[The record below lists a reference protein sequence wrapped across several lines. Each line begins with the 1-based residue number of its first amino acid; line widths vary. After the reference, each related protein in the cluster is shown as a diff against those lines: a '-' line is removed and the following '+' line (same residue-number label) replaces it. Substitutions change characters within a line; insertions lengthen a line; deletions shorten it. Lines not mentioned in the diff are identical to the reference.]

1 MGPEL
6 EPKPKSGTGMELSVA
21 KDGSINRDLEDKLMP
36 CVSNYKDNIFDMET
50 RLVGQ
55 TSASNVRENVE
66 VNRTGFP
73 SPNVV
78 QIVESECGDLTES
91 SSSFGDTTSGT
102 ENGYVSDGDEV
113 QSPLHGN
120 EFAPFYD
127 EYFGAVETRRKR
139 LTTHW
144 NKFIRP
150 LMWRLKW
157 LELKIKE
164 LQSQDKKYDL
174 QLAKYAQIEQSEF
187 DAMSKLT
194 KRKKRKRVED
204 TTNIAC
210 YMSQH
215 NLFSYESKRS
225 RANGVFMEGDW
236 GDSGDKTCTGNKDVE
251 TNDIWSSL
259 EFRDGNS
266 SLEDILWKIEV
277 VHSKVWKLKTRVDKV
292 VKENQGNI
300 SSANNF
306 LVPCDALMG
315 SAQNPAFRGENGNR
329 LLFES
334 LSTASMRIKCD
345 TGDPF
350 LPEIAVSSLAELTPR
365 PGITVNTDQPLVGS
379 VLENAG
385 DIHLIPKDAVKAE
398 PCDLEVK
405 DPFIRKPCIS
415 PQQQKTSCPAPVSE
429 TVLPT
434 NVPVRYSE
442 KVMPTNSSVPNATEE
457 PDSSTRTAL
466 PWNTRNQGRRK
477 PGSYLKTLN
486 RKS

>member
-6 EPKPKSGTGMELSVA
+6 EPKPKSGTGMELPVA
-21 KDGSINRDLEDKLMP
+21 KDGSINRELEDKLMP
-36 CVSNYKDNIFDMET
+36 C
-50 RLVGQ
+50 
-55 TSASNVRENVE
+55 
-66 VNRTGFP
+66 
-73 SPNVV
+73 
-78 QIVESECGDLTES
+78 IVESECGDLTES
-91 SSSFGDTTSGT
+91 SSSFGDTTSWT

-127 EYFGAVETRRKR
+127 EYFGAFETRRKR

-164 LQSQDKKYDL
+164 IQSQDKKYDS

-204 TTNIAC
+204 TTNIAS

-225 RANGVFMEGDW
+225 CANGVFMEGDW
-236 GDSGDKTCTGNKDVE
+236 GDSAGDKTCTGNKDVE

-259 EFRDGNS
+259 EFKDGNS

-334 LSTASMRIKCD
+334 LSTASMHIKCD

-350 LPEIAVSSLAELTPR
+350 LPEIAVSNRAELTPL
-365 PGITVNTDQPLVGS
+365 PGITVTDQPLVGR
-379 VLENAG
+379 VLENAE

-405 DPFIRKPCIS
+405 DPFIRKPSIS
-415 PQQQKTSCPAPVSE
+415 PEEQKTSCPAPVSE

-442 KVMPTNSSVPNATEE
+442 KVMPTSSSVPNTTEE
-457 PDSSTRTAL
+457 PESSTRTAL
-466 PWNTRNQGRRK
+466 PWKTRNQGRRK
-477 PGSYLKTLN
+477 PGSYLNTLN

>member
-6 EPKPKSGTGMELSVA
+6 EPKPKSGTGMELPVA

-36 CVSNYKDNIFDMET
+36 C
-50 RLVGQ
+50 
-55 TSASNVRENVE
+55 
-66 VNRTGFP
+66 
-73 SPNVV
+73 
-78 QIVESECGDLTES
+78 IVESECGDLTES

-127 EYFGAVETRRKR
+127 EYFGAFETRRKR

-164 LQSQDKKYDL
+164 LQSQDKKYDS

-204 TTNIAC
+204 ITNIAS

-225 RANGVFMEGDW
+225 CANGVFMEGDW

-259 EFRDGNS
+259 EFKDGNS

-334 LSTASMRIKCD
+334 LSTASMHIKCD

-350 LPEIAVSSLAELTPR
+350 LPEIAVSNRAELTPL
-365 PGITVNTDQPLVGS
+365 PGITVTDQPLVGR
-379 VLENAG
+379 VLENAE

-405 DPFIRKPCIS
+405 DPFIRKPSIS
-415 PQQQKTSCPAPVSE
+415 PEEQKTSCPAPVSE

-442 KVMPTNSSVPNATEE
+442 KVMPTSSRVPNTTEE

-466 PWNTRNQGRRK
+466 PWKTRNQGRRK
-477 PGSYLKTLN
+477 PGSYLNTLN

>member
-6 EPKPKSGTGMELSVA
+6 EPKPKSGTGMELPVA

-36 CVSNYKDNIFDMET
+36 C
-50 RLVGQ
+50 
-55 TSASNVRENVE
+55 
-66 VNRTGFP
+66 
-73 SPNVV
+73 
-78 QIVESECGDLTES
+78 IVESECGDLTES

-127 EYFGAVETRRKR
+127 EYFGAFETRRKR

-164 LQSQDKKYDL
+164 LQSQDKKYDS

-204 TTNIAC
+204 ITNIAS

-225 RANGVFMEGDW
+225 CANGVFMEGDW
-236 GDSGDKTCTGNKDVE
+236 GDSAGDKTCTGNKDVE

-259 EFRDGNS
+259 EFKDGNS

-334 LSTASMRIKCD
+334 LSTASMHIKCD

-350 LPEIAVSSLAELTPR
+350 LPEIAVSNRAELTPL
-365 PGITVNTDQPLVGS
+365 PGITVTDQPLVGR
-379 VLENAG
+379 VLENAEG
-385 DIHLIPKDAVKAE
+385 IHLIPKDAVKAE
-398 PCDLEVK
+398 PYDLEVK

-415 PQQQKTSCPAPVSE
+415 PEEQKTSCPAPVSE

-442 KVMPTNSSVPNATEE
+442 KVMPTSSSVPNTTEE

-466 PWNTRNQGRRK
+466 PWKTRNQGRRK
-477 PGSYLKTLN
+477 PGSYLNTLN

>member
-6 EPKPKSGTGMELSVA
+6 EPKPKSGTGMELPVA

-36 CVSNYKDNIFDMET
+36 C
-50 RLVGQ
+50 
-55 TSASNVRENVE
+55 
-66 VNRTGFP
+66 
-73 SPNVV
+73 
-78 QIVESECGDLTES
+78 IVESECGDLTES

-113 QSPLHGN
+113 QSLLHGN

-127 EYFGAVETRRKR
+127 EYFGAFETRRKR

-164 LQSQDKKYDL
+164 LQSQDKKYDS

-204 TTNIAC
+204 TTNIAS

-225 RANGVFMEGDW
+225 CANGVFMEGDW

-259 EFRDGNS
+259 EFKDGNS
-266 SLEDILWKIEV
+266 SLEDILWKIEL

-334 LSTASMRIKCD
+334 LSTASMHIKCD

-350 LPEIAVSSLAELTPR
+350 LPEIAVSNRAELTPL
-365 PGITVNTDQPLVGS
+365 PGITVTDQPLVGR
-379 VLENAG
+379 VLENAE

-415 PQQQKTSCPAPVSE
+415 PEEQKTSCPAPVSE

-442 KVMPTNSSVPNATEE
+442 KVMPTSSSVPNTTEE

-466 PWNTRNQGRRK
+466 PWKTRNQGRRK
-477 PGSYLKTLN
+477 PGSYLNTLN

>member
-6 EPKPKSGTGMELSVA
+6 EPKPKSGTGMELPVA

-36 CVSNYKDNIFDMET
+36 C
-50 RLVGQ
+50 
-55 TSASNVRENVE
+55 
-66 VNRTGFP
+66 
-73 SPNVV
+73 
-78 QIVESECGDLTES
+78 IVESECGDLTES

-127 EYFGAVETRRKR
+127 EYFGAFETRRKR

-164 LQSQDKKYDL
+164 LQSQDKKYDS

-204 TTNIAC
+204 ITNIAS

-225 RANGVFMEGDW
+225 CANGVFMEGDW

-259 EFRDGNS
+259 EFKDGNS

-334 LSTASMRIKCD
+334 LSTASMHIKCD

-350 LPEIAVSSLAELTPR
+350 LPEIAVSNRAELTPL
-365 PGITVNTDQPLVGS
+365 PGITVTDQPLVGR
-379 VLENAG
+379 VLENAEG
-385 DIHLIPKDAVKAE
+385 IHLIPKDAVKAE
-398 PCDLEVK
+398 PYDLEVK

-415 PQQQKTSCPAPVSE
+415 PEEQKTSCPAPVSE

-442 KVMPTNSSVPNATEE
+442 KVMPTSSSVPNTTEE

-466 PWNTRNQGRRK
+466 PWKTRNQGRRK
-477 PGSYLKTLN
+477 PGSYLNTLN

>member
-6 EPKPKSGTGMELSVA
+6 EPKPKSGTGMELPVA

-36 CVSNYKDNIFDMET
+36 C
-50 RLVGQ
+50 
-55 TSASNVRENVE
+55 
-66 VNRTGFP
+66 
-73 SPNVV
+73 
-78 QIVESECGDLTES
+78 IVESECGDLTES

-113 QSPLHGN
+113 QSLLHGN

-127 EYFGAVETRRKR
+127 EYFGAFETRRKR

-164 LQSQDKKYDL
+164 LQSQDKKYDS

-204 TTNIAC
+204 TTNIAS

-225 RANGVFMEGDW
+225 CANGVFMEGDW

-259 EFRDGNS
+259 EFKDGNS

-334 LSTASMRIKCD
+334 LSTASMHIKCD

-350 LPEIAVSSLAELTPR
+350 LPEIAVSNRAELTPL
-365 PGITVNTDQPLVGS
+365 PGITVTDQPLVGR
-379 VLENAG
+379 VLENAE

-415 PQQQKTSCPAPVSE
+415 PEEQKTSCPAPVSE

-442 KVMPTNSSVPNATEE
+442 KVMPTSSSVPNTTEE

-466 PWNTRNQGRRK
+466 PWKTRNQGRRK
-477 PGSYLKTLN
+477 PGSYLNTLN

>member
-6 EPKPKSGTGMELSVA
+6 EPKPKSGTGMELPVA

-36 CVSNYKDNIFDMET
+36 C
-50 RLVGQ
+50 
-55 TSASNVRENVE
+55 
-66 VNRTGFP
+66 
-73 SPNVV
+73 
-78 QIVESECGDLTES
+78 IVESECGDLTES

-127 EYFGAVETRRKR
+127 EYFGAFETRRKR

-204 TTNIAC
+204 TTNIAS

-225 RANGVFMEGDW
+225 CANGVFMEGDW

-259 EFRDGNS
+259 EFKDGNS

-334 LSTASMRIKCD
+334 LSTASMHIKCD

-350 LPEIAVSSLAELTPR
+350 LPEIAVSNRAELTPL
-365 PGITVNTDQPLVGS
+365 PGITVTDQPLVGR
-379 VLENAG
+379 VLENAE
-385 DIHLIPKDAVKAE
+385 DIHHIPKDAVKAE
-398 PCDLEVK
+398 PYDLEVK

-415 PQQQKTSCPAPVSE
+415 PEEQKTSCPAPVSE

-442 KVMPTNSSVPNATEE
+442 KVMPTSSSVPNTTEE

-466 PWNTRNQGRRK
+466 PWKTRNQGRRK
-477 PGSYLKTLN
+477 PGSYLNTLN